1 MKVTKLRTNTRLQ
14 SQMLDYI
21 LRVIDSKGKVI
32 EAWRF
37 KGYSGHSMWDEET
50 FFKRRY
56 PISEG
61 YSIEW

>member
-1 MKVTKLRTNTRLQ
+1 
-14 SQMLDYI
+14 MLDYI

-61 YSIEW
+61 YSVEW

>member
-56 PISEG
+56 PSSEG